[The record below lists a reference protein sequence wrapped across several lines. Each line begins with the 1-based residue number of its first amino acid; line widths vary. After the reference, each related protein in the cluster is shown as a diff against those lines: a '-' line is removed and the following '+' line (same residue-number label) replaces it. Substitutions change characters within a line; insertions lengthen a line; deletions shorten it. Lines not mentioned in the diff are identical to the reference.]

1 MPLQVEIVSPE
12 EELFSGEAEFV
23 RARTVDGEIG
33 ILPGH
38 IPVLA
43 QLVSYDVKVRTS
55 GGDQLYPIGGGFMSV
70 KDDRVIILA
79 DERETEG
86 QAATET

>member
-1 MPLQVEIVSPE
+1 MPLSVEVVAPDTH
-12 EELFSGEAEFV
+12 LFQGDAEFV
-23 RARTVDGEIG
+23 RARTVEGEIG

-43 QLVSYDVKVRTS
+43 QLTPCEVKVREV
-55 GGDQLYPIGGGFMSV
+55 GGEERLIHIDGGFMTV

-79 DERETEG
+79 GEG
-86 QAATET
+86 LSEQE